1 MSSKVPTIIQIA
13 WLSIIPQLL
22 VIGFIMLMWY
32 QSGTSNYFLYAALT
46 YLVISQFLRRTIAS
60 EHRKGMRKVKVE
72 KFAEAIP
79 YFEKSYNFFNEHEWI
94 DKYRF
99 LTLLSSGKMSYKEM
113 ALNNIGF
120 CYSQLGQGKVSKEY
134 YERTLKEFP
143 DSGIAK
149 VALRLLNSMS
159 NEE

>member
-1 MSSKVPTIIQIA
+1 
-13 WLSIIPQLL
+13 
-22 VIGFIMLMWY
+22 
-32 QSGTSNYFLYAALT
+32 
-46 YLVISQFLRRTIAS
+46 
-60 EHRKGMRKVKVE
+60 
-72 KFAEAIP
+72 
-79 YFEKSYNFFNEHEWI
+79 
-94 DKYRF
+94 
-99 LTLLSSGKMSYKEM
+99 MSYKEM

-120 CYSQLGQGKVSKEY
+120 CYSQIGQGKVSKEY